1 MSDFR
6 PILRPALGAKTA
18 ISSAQVK
25 LSALPE
31 GAILHVLAQPGEQD
45 MASFLSGLDK
55 GAVRTVSPGQWFI
68 VGDEPMTHGEIK
80 ALFDTLEPRATGIDQ
95 SGGRVRIRIEGS
107 QAARVLSKGTAV
119 DLSAGSFS
127 VGQSATTLIGHIAVH
142 LTRSSQNSFELIVL
156 RGFAD
161 SLWDDLTRMS
171 AEYR

>member
-6 PILRPALGAKTA
+6 PILRPALAAKTA
-18 ISSAQVK
+18 ISSPQVK

-31 GAILHVLAQPGEQD
+31 GAIVHVLAQPGEHD
-45 MASFLSGLDK
+45 MASFLRALGK
-55 GAVRTVSPGQWFI
+55 GAVRSVSPGQWFI
-68 VGDEPMTHGEIK
+68 VGDEPMTHRDMK
-80 ALFDTLEPRATGIDQ
+80 ALLETLEPRATGIDQ

-119 DLSAGSFS
+119 DLSAGSLP
-127 VGQSATTLIGHIAVH
+127 VGQSATTLVGHIAAH
-142 LTRSSQNSFELIVL
+142 ITRINTDSFELMVL
-156 RGFAD
+156 RGFAE